1 VAPAAVPD
9 LIILEASDLAEAAR
23 AGLLSVLPALA
34 AEDELTVNEFARQ
47 ASVIDG
53 RRYGSPFGSRADVMV
68 FRAEDVGP
76 APRSWSDLLSSPPPF
91 VFPAG
96 DPEALTTLAQYL
108 AQGAA
113 LTDAGGELQLDPVT
127 LEQVLAFYGS
137 AHNAGLLPLTVRQY
151 ETSLETWG
159 AFHEGRATTAVAP
172 LHVFLAEG
180 RPNESAAPLPTRDG
194 VGTCLASTWSW
205 ALVTDEPRR
214 RAAALEL
221 LSWLSDPTFL
231 GGWTQALGL
240 LPADGPTLDAW
251 EDGAEKSLVMQLTS
265 VTRASPPMEIRV
277 ALGAAIRNSIDAVL
291 SGQLTPSAAALAA
304 VQALPQP

>member
-1 VAPAAVPD
+1 
-9 LIILEASDLAEAAR
+9 
-23 AGLLSVLPALA
+23 
-34 AEDELTVNEFARQ
+34 
-47 ASVIDG
+47 
-53 RRYGSPFGSRADVMV
+53 
-68 FRAEDVGP
+68 
-76 APRSWSDLLSSPPPF
+76 
-91 VFPAG
+91 
-96 DPEALTTLAQYL
+96 
-108 AQGAA
+108 
-113 LTDAGGELQLDPVT
+113 
-127 LEQVLAFYGS
+127 
-137 AHNAGLLPLTVRQY
+137 
-151 ETSLETWG
+151 
-159 AFHEGRATTAVAP
+159 
-172 LHVFLAEG
+172 
-180 RPNESAAPLPTRDG
+180 
-194 VGTCLASTWSW
+194 
-205 ALVTDEPRR
+205 LVTDEPRR